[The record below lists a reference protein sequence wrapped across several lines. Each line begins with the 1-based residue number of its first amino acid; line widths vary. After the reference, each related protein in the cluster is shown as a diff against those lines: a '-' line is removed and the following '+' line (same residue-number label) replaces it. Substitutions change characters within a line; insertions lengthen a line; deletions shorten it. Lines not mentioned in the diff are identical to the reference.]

1 MNIFKVITRQMK
13 ISAFKGAN
21 YYVIE
26 VIAFVLNHIKS
37 KFEEELEMGNHRI
50 QQASENIEPRLLKAF
65 DFTWVITVPAIWN
78 EKGKQMMREAAY
90 RVSYFMHMH
99 AYHLN
104 HPLHHRLGCSL
115 R

>member
-1 MNIFKVITRQMK
+1 MK
-13 ISAFKGAN
+13 ISAFKGAS

-26 VIAFVLNHIKS
+26 VIAFVLNYLKS
-37 KFEEELEMGNHRI
+37 KFEEELEMGNHKV
-50 QQASENIEPRLLKAF
+50 QQENDKNIEPRLLKAF

-90 RVSYFMHMH
+90 RVSYTN

-104 HPLHHRLGCSL
+104 HLLHIGWVAH
-115 R
+115 